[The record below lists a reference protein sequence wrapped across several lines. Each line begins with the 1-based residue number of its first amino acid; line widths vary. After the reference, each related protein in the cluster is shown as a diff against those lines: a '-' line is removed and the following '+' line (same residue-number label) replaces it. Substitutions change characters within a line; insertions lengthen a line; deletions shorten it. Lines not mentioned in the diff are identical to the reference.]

1 MNIPEKR
8 RKSNCVRPSIQFLDP
23 PPLYINYVHDLDF
36 NYFQQTKIFI
46 LYYFRVRL
54 GKDNF

>member
-1 MNIPEKR
+1 MNIPEKGA
-8 RKSNCVRPSIQFLDP
+8 NLTVFVLVYNFLTS
-23 PPLYINYVHDLDF
+23 PLYINYVHDLDF
-36 NYFQQTKIFI
+36 NYFQQTKLFI